1 MKYDQ
6 NIVSENELYNLKID
20 PKELN
25 NVLNNYPEIVNKL
38 EKMGENARY
47 DLGDNLTKVKGAG
60 TREVGKITS

>member
-1 MKYDQ
+1 MCIRDRNK
-6 NIVSENELYNLKID
+6 
-20 PKELN
+20 
-25 NVLNNYPEIVNKL
+25 YPEIVNKL